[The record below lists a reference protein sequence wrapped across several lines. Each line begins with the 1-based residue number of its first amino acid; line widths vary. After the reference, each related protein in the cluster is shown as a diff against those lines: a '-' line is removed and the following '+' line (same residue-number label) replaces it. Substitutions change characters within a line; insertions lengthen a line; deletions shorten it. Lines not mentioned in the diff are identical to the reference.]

1 MASTLDHVEKTL
13 SDAYRKEIE
22 QEENVWRSLPFFAG
36 TLALQLAAMFQVI
49 DRLPQRGSA
58 GWWDS
63 LGWIG
68 IASIATLTALV
79 FLAASIWIADFR
91 YIMPEVDLLDYA
103 EDLNDSERRM
113 IDEGH
118 EPPTDALSVFK
129 EAIAREYANATTHNR
144 LVNRSRALCR
154 LVAGLATLASVFATL
169 ALVATVS
176 LHYLF
181 RGL

>member
-13 SDAYRKEIE
+13 ADAYRKEIE

-49 DRLPQRGSA
+49 DRLPQMGSGA
-58 GWWDS
+58 WWDS

-68 IASIATLTALV
+68 IASISTLTALIS
-79 FLAASIWIADFR
+79 LAASIWIADFR

-103 EDLNDSERRM
+103 DDLDDSERR
-113 IDEGH
+113 IIAEGH

-129 EAIAREYANATTHNR
+129 KAIAREYANATTHNR

-154 LVAGLATLASVFATL
+154 LVAGLATLASVLATL

-176 LHYLF
+176 LHYLL
-181 RGL
+181 RGQ